1 MILLLL
7 TAPACLSAQQP
18 DQPPGPPPPPVIE
31 PANAPAPPAGP
42 LFTVHGVVLNAVS
55 NEPLPHALVR
65 IEGDAETGALTD
77 GEGRFEIPQ
86 VPSGPQSFQIVKP
99 GFSDNSGLDQMAG
112 SHNVLVAA
120 AMPELRFR
128 LVPTAVLYGQIALS
142 SGDPGIGLHLH
153 LLRQNIADGRARW
166 QMASRGTTG
175 SDGNFRFSGLSA
187 GDYLLYTEPA
197 LESQEISPLIQSGHG
212 AAVERFGFP
221 SVFYPQARSMAGAE
235 KIHLGS
241 GDRVQANLTLTLEP
255 FHTVTALVT
264 LPHGRT
270 PTPEEANLRPQV
282 LDLSGQPLL
291 YNADFNAATRTVQA
305 SLPDGDYT
313 LLLSSAQNFARQQ
326 LMRRNHPGDGVQ
338 PPEFLSGAVNFTL
351 AGHPLEGLV
360 LPLSAPPAN
369 TAQLTLLRSP
379 DHAGA
384 ARTEPSG
391 PINIVGAQIGSPLG
405 NGMTIPFAFNL
416 KPGQNPAAI
425 PPPGEYWLRVYTM
438 DPVFCVQSLTAG
450 GMDLA
455 HEPLHVGLNGAIP
468 PMELVL
474 RDDCAKLTLSLP
486 PALNQLAAG
495 EEQAY
500 TVYVVPAIDSPV
512 SLLPITL
519 RATSG
524 GSVPL
529 SGLTPGPYRV
539 FTFDRS
545 VELEV
550 HNPDALAAL
559 PHPGQ
564 AVTLQPNGAVD
575 LVVEVPQP

>member
-1 MILLLL
+1 M
-7 TAPACLSAQQP
+7 T
-18 DQPPGPPPPPVIE
+18 
-31 PANAPAPPAGP
+31 
-42 LFTVHGVVLNAVS
+42 F
-55 NEPLPHALVR
+55 
-65 IEGDAETGALTD
+65 
-77 GEGRFEIPQ
+77 
-86 VPSGPQSFQIVKP
+86 
-99 GFSDNSGLDQMAG
+99 
-112 SHNVLVAA
+112 
-120 AMPELRFR
+120 
-128 LVPTAVLYGQIALS
+128 
-142 SGDPGIGLHLH
+142 
-153 LLRQNIADGRARW
+153 
-166 QMASRGTTG
+166 
-175 SDGNFRFSGLSA
+175 LSA
-187 GDYLLYTEPA
+187 GPKILANILKTQAGSKMPE
-197 LESQEISPLIQSGHG
+197 ESVP
-212 AAVERFGFP
+212 VERLDSWKAIAGF
-221 SVFYPQARSMAGAE
+221 
-235 KIHLGS
+235 LGR
-241 GDRVQANLTLTLEP
+241 DI
-255 FHTVTALVT
+255 
-264 LPHGRT
+264 
-270 PTPEEANLRPQV
+270 
-282 LDLSGQPLL
+282 
-291 YNADFNAATRTVQA
+291 RTVIRWEKEKG
-305 SLPDGDYT
+305 LPVHRVPGG
-313 LLLSSAQNFARQQ
+313 QRQGVFAYRGE
-326 LMRRNHPGDGVQ
+326 LENW
-338 PPEFLSGAVNFTL
+338 L
-351 AGHPLEGLV
+351 AG
-360 LPLSAPPAN
+360 
-369 TAQLTLLRSP
+369 TT
-379 DHAGA
+379 GA